1 MSTTSG
7 ASTGHDRAYNHPTT
21 SSAASST
28 TAAARQVT
36 KQLPTAPKD
45 SFNIVD
51 DDEVLTSLTT
61 RHGQTAAPTIV
72 KLDRQVVL
80 NVLDNTQ
87 PSPAAHGDRVDRFWT
102 TKVTTVDHQKSTF
115 N

>member
-1 MSTTSG
+1 MSTTLG

-28 TAAARQVT
+28 TAAARQ
-36 KQLPTAPKD
+36 QLQTAPKD

-87 PSPAAHGDRVDRFWT
+87 PSPAAHGDRVDRFQT